1 MDANATTPLLPEV
14 VEAMRPYWMERFGNA
29 SSIHL
34 DGQQARAAV
43 DRARATLAEFFN
55 CHDAEV
61 VFNSGGTEGDNTA
74 IFGLLR
80 PGDHFITTS
89 IEHSAVLQAATR
101 VAERGVETTFVAP
114 GASGLIDPA
123 AIESALRPETRLISV
138 MLANNET
145 GVLQPVEEIG
155 KIAKAAG
162 VFFHIDAVQGAGK
175 VSLDVRRFGCHLCSV
190 SAHKMHGPKGVGAMF
205 VRRGTPIESLL
216 VGGSHE
222 RRRRAGTENVPG
234 IVGLAKA
241 AELAM
246 HSLEDG
252 TMERLAVL
260 RDRLEA
266 GILELPGTGVNGALS
281 IGCHPER
288 VQRVEG
294 PASSSAPEGRH
305 ENSPGQAQRS
315 PGKDANIDLAPRR
328 GAANAFV
335 HQEPFNSAHR
345 VSRASNPANLL
356 TRDHREAVANPL
368 NDLPGLSHSGERIG
382 NIVSPIDHVHGESDN
397 PIPRVANTTNIWFDH
412 LEGEALVIALDLKGV
427 AVSGGSACHSGATE
441 PSHVL
446 LAMGLDKTRAR
457 ASLRFSLLKT
467 ATDADVDYAL
477 KVIPEAVAH
486 LRAISPVAAG
496 TAG

>member
-1 MDANATTPLLPEV
+1 MKRVYMDANATTPLLPEV
-14 VEAMRPYWMERFGNA
+14 MEAMCPYWMEHFGNA

-34 DGQQARAAV
+34 HGQQAHTAV
-43 DRARATLAEFFN
+43 DHARSVMAEFFN

-74 IFGLLR
+74 IFGLLH

-89 IEHSAVLQAATR
+89 IEHSAILQAANR
-101 VAERGVETTFVAP
+101 MAQHGVETTFVAP
-114 GASGLIDPA
+114 QSSGLIDPSDILR
-123 AIESALRPETRLISV
+123 AIRPETRLISM

-145 GVLQPVEEIG
+145 GVLQPVEEVG
-155 KIAKAAG
+155 KIAADTG

-175 VSLDVRRFGCHLCSV
+175 VKFDVRRFGCHLLSI

-205 VRRGTPIESLL
+205 VRRGTPIEALL

-222 RRRRAGTENVPG
+222 RRQRAGTENVPG

-252 TMERLAVL
+252 TISRLAKL
-260 RDRLEA
+260 RDSLEA
-266 GILELPGTGVNGALS
+266 GVLELPGTGVNGAHS
-281 IGCHPER
+281 IDCHPER
-288 VQRVEG
+288 PKGVEG
-294 PASSSAPEGRH
+294 PASSFSGDR
-305 ENSPGQAQRS
+305 
-315 PGKDANIDLAPRR
+315 
-328 GAANAFV
+328 FV
-335 HQEPFNSAHR
+335 
-345 VSRASNPANLL
+345 
-356 TRDHREAVANPL
+356 
-368 NDLPGLSHSGERIG
+368 
-382 NIVSPIDHVHGESDN
+382 
-397 PIPRVANTTNIWFDH
+397 PRVANTTNIWFDN

-446 LAMGLDKTRAR
+446 MAMGVDKARAR

-467 ATDADVDYAL
+467 ATEADVDYVL
-477 KVIPEAVAH
+477 KAGPEAVER
-486 LRAISPVAAG
+486 LRAISPVATG
-496 TAG
+496 TLG

>member
-1 MDANATTPLLPEV
+1 MKRIYMDANATTPLLPEV
-14 VEAMRPYWMERFGNA
+14 VEAMRPYWMECFGNA

-34 DGQQARAAV
+34 DGQQAHSAV

-89 IEHSAVLQAATR
+89 IEHSAILRAADR
-101 VAERGVETTFVAP
+101 MAERGVEVTFVAP
-114 GASGLIDPA
+114 QPSGLIDPVN
-123 AIESALRPETRLISV
+123 IRRALRPQTRLVSV

-155 KIAKAAG
+155 KIATAAG
-162 VFFHIDAVQGAGK
+162 AFFHIDAVQGAGK
-175 VSLDVRRFGCHLCSV
+175 VPLDVRRFGCHLCSI
-190 SAHKMHGPKGVGAMF
+190 SAHKMHGPKGGGAMF
-205 VRRGTPIESLL
+205 VRRGTPLESLI

-234 IVGLAKA
+234 IVGMAKA

-252 TMERLAVL
+252 TMERVAAL

-266 GILELPGTGVNGALS
+266 GILAIPGTGVNG
-281 IGCHPER
+281 GYGDE
-288 VQRVEG
+288 E
-294 PASSSAPEGRH
+294 
-305 ENSPGQAQRS
+305 
-315 PGKDANIDLAPRR
+315 K
-328 GAANAFV
+328 
-335 HQEPFNSAHR
+335 
-345 VSRASNPANLL
+345 
-356 TRDHREAVANPL
+356 
-368 NDLPGLSHSGERIG
+368 
-382 NIVSPIDHVHGESDN
+382 
-397 PIPRVANTTNIWFDH
+397 IPRVANTTNIWFDN

-446 LAMGLDKTRAR
+446 MAMGLDKTRAR

-467 ATDADVDYAL
+467 ATEAEVDYVL
-477 KVIPEAVAH
+477 DVVPEAVEH
-486 LRAISPVAAG
+486 LRMISPVAAG

>member
-14 VEAMRPYWMERFGNA
+14 MEAMRPYWIERFGNA

-34 DGQQARAAV
+34 DGQQAHSAV

-80 PGDHFITTS
+80 PGDHFVTTS
-89 IEHSAVLQAATR
+89 IEHSAILVA
-101 VAERGVETTFVAP
+101 AERMAAFGVETTFVAP
-114 GASGLIDPA
+114 TASGLIDPA
-123 AIESALRPETRLISV
+123 AIERALRPETRLISV

-162 VFFHIDAVQGAGK
+162 AFFHIDAVQGAGK
-175 VSLDVRRFGCHLCSV
+175 VPLDVRRFGCHLCSI
-190 SAHKMHGPKGVGAMF
+190 SAHKMHGPKGVGALF
-205 VRRGTPIESLL
+205 VRRGTPLDPLL

-252 TMERLAVL
+252 TLVRLAAL
-260 RDRLEA
+260 RNRLEA
-266 GILELPGTGVNGALS
+266 DILELPGTGVNGA
-281 IGCHPER
+281 
-288 VQRVEG
+288 
-294 PASSSAPEGRH
+294 
-305 ENSPGQAQRS
+305 
-315 PGKDANIDLAPRR
+315 
-328 GAANAFV
+328 FV
-335 HQEPFNSAHR
+335 
-345 VSRASNPANLL
+345 
-356 TRDHREAVANPL
+356 
-368 NDLPGLSHSGERIG
+368 
-382 NIVSPIDHVHGESDN
+382 
-397 PIPRVANTTNIWFDH
+397 PRVANTTNIWFDH

-446 LAMGLDKTRAR
+446 MAMGLDKTRAR

-467 ATDADVDYAL
+467 ANEADVDYVL
-477 KVIPEAVAH
+477 KVVPEAVAH